1 MTIGRVPRWGV
12 PRFTFL
18 AAIACLGSASCA
30 ETASVTPDA
39 PAVRLS
45 PDETILRTLE
55 PYDPI
60 YKLNFS
66 GRVVALKLE
75 GRRIPASVLHQV
87 GKLTELGELSLYA
100 ANLTDESLE
109 LLQGCKRLHSL
120 GLGATPITEK
130 GLAFLE
136 PITSLRHMWL
146 SNELVRPDPS
156 PELAHLKDAIPEL
169 TVHSQ

>member
-1 MTIGRVPRWGV
+1 MTIGRACGWRVLRLA
-12 PRFTFL
+12 FL

-30 ETASVTPDA
+30 GKTNVTPDV
-39 PAVRLS
+39 PAVGLS
-45 PDETILRTLE
+45 PDEVILRVLE

-75 GRRIPASVLHQV
+75 GRRIPATVLQQV

-109 LLQGCKRLHSL
+109 LLQGCKQLHSL
-120 GLGATPITEK
+120 GLGATPITDK
-130 GLAFLE
+130 GLVFLE

-146 SNELVRPDPS
+146 SKELVRTDPS
-156 PELAHLKDAIPEL
+156 PELAHLKDALPEL
-169 TVHSQ
+169 TIHSQ

>member
-1 MTIGRVPRWGV
+1 MTIGRVPRWSAA
-12 PRFTFL
+12 RLAFL
-18 AAIACLGSASCA
+18 AAFVCLGSASCA
-30 ETASVTPDA
+30 EKPSVTSEA
-39 PAVRLS
+39 PAVRES
-45 PDETILRTLE
+45 PDETVLRALQ

-60 YKLNFS
+60 YKVNFS

-109 LLQGCKRLHSL
+109 LLQGCKLLHSL
-120 GLGATPITEK
+120 GLGATPITSK
-130 GLAFLE
+130 GLVFLE
-136 PITSLRHMWL
+136 PLKELRHMWL
-146 SNELVRPDPS
+146 SKELVRADPS

-169 TVHSQ
+169 TIHSQ

>member
-1 MTIGRVPRWGV
+1 MTTGRVPRSSAA
-12 PRFTFL
+12 RLAFL

-30 ETASVTPDA
+30 EKPSVISEA
-39 PAVRLS
+39 PAVRES
-45 PDETILRTLE
+45 PDETVLRALE

-109 LLQGCKRLHSL
+109 LLQGCKHLHSL

-136 PITSLRHMWL
+136 PITTLRHMWL
-146 SNELVRPDPS
+146 SNALVRDNPS

-169 TVHSQ
+169 TIHSQ